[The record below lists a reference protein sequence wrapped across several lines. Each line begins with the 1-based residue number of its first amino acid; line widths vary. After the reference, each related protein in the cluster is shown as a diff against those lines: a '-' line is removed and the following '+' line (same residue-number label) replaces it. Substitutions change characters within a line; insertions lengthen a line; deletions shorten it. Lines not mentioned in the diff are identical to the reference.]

1 MVIPFSGGSDGGTV
15 GANPSKLGGTFA
27 YYWLDNKGNRIR
39 EEWGLLEPEDI
50 GMDRLTNNVSEL
62 MAALR
67 LIASLPKGWEGTLYT
82 DSLITLRR
90 ITTSHKFNGV
100 PPWMIKWCKELR
112 KDHKYKVILL
122 AGHPTRADLKRGYK
136 ERNGHP
142 VSIHNQWADKKCT
155 ELSKE
160 FQLRLERVDN

>member
-1 MVIPFSGGSDGGTV
+1 MIPTSAGCDGGTV
-15 GANPSKLGGTFA
+15 GRNPSKLGATFA
-27 YYWLDNKGNRIR
+27 WYWLDCKGERIK
-39 EEWGLLEPEDI
+39 EDWGLVEPVDLGTQI
-50 GMDRLTNNVSEL
+50 ASNNVAEL

-67 LIASLPKGWEGTLYT
+67 LIESLPRGWEGTIYT

-100 PPWMIKWCKELR
+100 PAWMVAWCKDLR
-112 KDHKYKVILL
+112 RDHRYKVTLL
-122 AGHPTRADLKRGYK
+122 AGHPTRADLKRGFKAKSGY
-136 ERNGHP
+136 P

-160 FQLRLERVDN
+160 FQLRRSLGG